1 MRKETIITAVVF
13 FAVGFLLG
21 YITDAQLNWS
31 ARQKAAV
38 AETAAP
44 AEMPGGGGAP
54 NTAAGGS
61 TSAGLPPGHPNVD
74 VALVTQQLENQANQN
89 PKDPGAALKL
99 ANYLYDQHQYDKSI
113 EWYQRVLALDPKNV
127 NARTDMGTAY
137 FYTGRAQDAL
147 QEYRK
152 SLQIDPK
159 HEPTLLNTIIVNLE
173 GTHDVA
179 AAQAAW
185 EQLRKV
191 NPNSPQLASMKEKI
205 DAGRGQGSSS
215 ATPQ

>member
-13 FAVGFLLG
+13 FAVGFLVG

-31 ARQKAAV
+31 GRQKAAV
-38 AETAAP
+38 AGAGAP
-44 AEMPGGGGAP
+44 AEMPGGGAAP
-54 NTAAGGS
+54 NAASGGS
-61 TSAGLPPGHPNVD
+61 MPTGLPEGHPSVD
-74 VALVTQQLENQANQN
+74 TALVTQQLTNQAEQN

-99 ANYLYDQHQYDKSI
+99 ANYLYDQRQYDKSI

-147 QEYRK
+147 EEYRQ

-185 EQLRKV
+185 EKLRKV
-191 NPNSPQLASMKEKI
+191 NPNNPQLASMKEKI
-205 DAGRGQGSSS
+205 DAARGQ
-215 ATPQ
+215 

>member
-13 FAVGFLLG
+13 FAVGFLVG

-31 ARQKAAV
+31 ARQKAAM
-38 AETAAP
+38 AGATAP
-44 AEMPGGGGAP
+44 AEMPSGGGAP
-54 NTAAGGS
+54 GAAAGGTMPS
-61 TSAGLPPGHPNVD
+61 GLPPGHPNVD
-74 VALVTQQLENQANQN
+74 TALVTQQLANQANQN
-89 PKDPGAALKL
+89 PKDPEAALKL
-99 ANYLYDQHQYDKSI
+99 ANYLYDQRQYDKSI
-113 EWYQRVLALDPKNV
+113 EWYQRVVALEPKNV

-152 SLQIDPK
+152 SLEIDPK
-159 HEPTLLNTIIVNLE
+159 HEPTLLNMIIVNLE

-185 EQLRKV
+185 ERLRKV

-205 DAGRGQGSSS
+205 DVARGQGSS
-215 ATPQ
+215 AAPPQ

>member
-13 FAVGFLLG
+13 FAVGFLVG

-31 ARQKAAV
+31 GRQKAAV
-38 AETAAP
+38 AGAAAP
-44 AEMPGGGGAP
+44 ADMPSGGA
-54 NTAAGGS
+54 A
-61 TSAGLPPGHPNVD
+61 TSGTTPSGLPPGHPNVD
-74 VALVTQQLENQANQN
+74 TALVTQQLTTQAEQN
-89 PKDPGAALKL
+89 PKDPGAALKV
-99 ANYLYDQHQYDKSI
+99 ANYLYDQRQYDKSI

-147 QEYRK
+147 QEYRQ

-179 AAQAAW
+179 AAQVAW

-191 NPNSPQLASMKEKI
+191 NPNNPQLASMKEKI
-205 DAGRGQGSSS
+205 DAARGQ
-215 ATPQ
+215 